1 MTRRRYRAMP
11 VVPYEYIGPCRCGF
25 GHHAH
30 YITPEGTVV
39 HTSQIFAPFPALRQE
54 ITEEEELDMLK
65 EDAKM
70 IEEEQ
75 AQIKKRIEELE
86 KEVK

>member
-1 MTRRRYRAMP
+1 MPGRRYSAMP
-11 VVPYEYIGPCRCGF
+11 VVPYEYIGPCQCGF
-25 GHHAH
+25 GPHAH

-39 HTSQIFAPFPALRQE
+39 HASQIFAPFPALHE

-65 EDAKM
+65 EDSKM
-70 IEEEQ
+70 IEEEL
-75 AQIKKRIEELE
+75 AQIKKRIDELE

>member
-1 MTRRRYRAMP
+1 MPRRRYRAMP

-25 GHHAH
+25 GPHAH
-30 YITPEGTVV
+30 YITPEGMVV
-39 HTSQIFAPFPALRQE
+39 HASQIFAPFPPLQQE

-65 EDAKM
+65 EDSKM
-70 IEEEQ
+70 IEEEL

>member
-1 MTRRRYRAMP
+1 MPRRRYRAMP
-11 VVPYEYIGPCRCGF
+11 VVPYEYMGHCRCGF
-25 GHHAH
+25 GPHAH

-39 HTSQIFAPFPALRQE
+39 HASQMFAPFPALQQE

-70 IEEEQ
+70 IEEELT
-75 AQIKKRIEELE
+75 QIKTHIEELE
-86 KEVK
+86 KEVR